1 MILSAKI
8 VCSCDR
14 CHRPYEQTA
23 VITNWNSR
31 INTQPIYI
39 TGTVSPNYS
48 QTGYGTGYGQTG
60 YSTGYGQN
68 INSGTS
74 YATSMS
80 TNVNYINYGTPTVT
94 VTAEFNAYLANCD
107 ACNKLLAKLV
117 VVKKYFGLDE

>member
-68 INSGTS
+68 INSG
-74 YATSMS
+74 
-80 TNVNYINYGTPTVT
+80 NYGTPTVT
-94 VTAEFNAYLANCD
+94 VTAQFNAYLANCD

>member
-23 VITNWNSR
+23 VITNWN
-31 INTQPIYI
+31 
-39 TGTVSPNYS
+39 S